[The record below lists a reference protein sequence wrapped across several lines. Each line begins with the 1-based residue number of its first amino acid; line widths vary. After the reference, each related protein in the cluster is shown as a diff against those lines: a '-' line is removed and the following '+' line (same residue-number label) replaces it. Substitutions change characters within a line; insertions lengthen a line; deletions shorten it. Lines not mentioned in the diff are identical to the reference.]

1 MTAGIHLLNKYLSN
15 TDNVSGPV
23 LGAGD
28 KAVKKAQKLMTCGA
42 YILVGVYRWQG
53 RQTYRKEGRKGGRN
67 KKERKVERRK
77 ERNRKTQSKKEREKR
92 RKIGRN
98 KDGKMKKK

>member
-1 MTAGIHLLNKYLSN
+1 MTAGIHLLNKYLSD

-67 KKERKVERRK
+67 KRERKVERRK
-77 ERNRKTQSKKEREKR
+77 ERNRKPHRHKVRKRDRREER
-92 RKIGRN
+92 
-98 KDGKMKKK
+98 